1 MLLGD
6 LTPFWKIDT
15 LWQFRR
21 CALSTNVDDDARRR
35 QPLPSYVL
43 GLTLR
48 SHVQWFNTN
57 A

>member
-1 MLLGD
+1 MLLDD
-6 LTPFWKIDT
+6 LTPFLCIDT

-21 CALSTNVDDDARRR
+21 CALSTNVDGDARRR
-35 QPLPSYVL
+35 QPLPYDVL

-48 SHVQWFNTN
+48 SNVQWLNTN